1 MIKVDRSIK
10 KVKFAEFA
18 IDMVRSV
25 FEGNQPYVEGTP
37 EGDMLLRLFK
47 RIKPFMKNFK
57 GSQGEVYDSYEL
69 LKHTVGNYGIDDY
82 NAEIKLK

>member
-1 MIKVDRSIK
+1 MNLI
-10 KVKFAEFA
+10 E
-18 IDMVRSV
+18 
-25 FEGNQPYVEGTP
+25 
-37 EGDMLLRLFK
+37 LFK
-47 RIKPFMKNFK
+47 RIKPFMKTFK